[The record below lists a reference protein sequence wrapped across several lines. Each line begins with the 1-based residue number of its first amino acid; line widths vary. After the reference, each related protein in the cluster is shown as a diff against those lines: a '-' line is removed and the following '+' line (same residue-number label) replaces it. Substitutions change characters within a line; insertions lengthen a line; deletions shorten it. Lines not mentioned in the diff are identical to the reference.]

1 MKRWI
6 LIIAIVVVGLTGL
19 MAAGSFWGGEL
30 VVTAPVERASIHD
43 YIDERGRT
51 RLPRIHDI
59 AMPDTGRLLPIQV
72 NVGDRVKQ
80 GDVVAQI
87 VPEDLELD
95 VKEAEAVLNRL
106 KASLVEHQNDD
117 LEQHAYQQSQH
128 MVDAMDKLVRTADA
142 RKTASAKGL
151 AIVTAILERT
161 RRLVEQNA
169 GAEQDQERSELE
181 YVESSVKY
189 EQDALSADA
198 MRLMDSAMK
207 LVPVMVKD
215 YITRRELT
223 ARTVARQT
231 EEAAVQLDRAKLR
244 QERGTM
250 SSPVDGV
257 VLDRQL
263 DSEQLVTAGTT
274 LLRIGRLDDLEIE
287 AEVLTQDA
295 TRIQDGA
302 DVVVYG
308 EAVGRDA
315 ENGWLASVHR
325 VEPEGFTKVS
335 SLGVEQQRVRVIMRF
350 GEEARQHLKQLR
362 LGVEFRVRTRI
373 ITEIHHDIL
382 RIPRTALF
390 RGPQG
395 QWQVFA
401 VSNGRARLT
410 EVEIG
415 IINDEEA
422 EVLSGLKDSD
432 SVILAP
438 NNEIADGS
446 RVRTASTKN

>member
-6 LIIAIVVVGLTGL
+6 LIIAIVVLGLTGL

-231 EEAAVQLDRAKLR
+231 GGHSTSR
-244 QERGTM
+244 
-250 SSPVDGV
+250 
-257 VLDRQL
+257 
-263 DSEQLVTAGTT
+263 SEHC
-274 LLRIGRLDDLEIE
+274 E
-287 AEVLTQDA
+287 
-295 TRIQDGA
+295 
-302 DVVVYG
+302 
-308 EAVGRDA
+308 
-315 ENGWLASVHR
+315 
-325 VEPEGFTKVS
+325 EPEP
-335 SLGVEQQRVRVIMRF
+335 VISWVKC
-350 GEEARQHLKQLR
+350 H
-362 LGVEFRVRTRI
+362 RTR
-373 ITEIHHDIL
+373 
-382 RIPRTALF
+382 P
-390 RGPQG
+390 
-395 QWQVFA
+395 
-401 VSNGRARLT
+401 
-410 EVEIG
+410 
-415 IINDEEA
+415 
-422 EVLSGLKDSD
+422 
-432 SVILAP
+432 
-438 NNEIADGS
+438 
-446 RVRTASTKN
+446 